1 MIATAAHSVT
11 LMCFAALS
19 SYLQTRELHLL
30 RAQAAY
36 EVRKA
41 RLHSLLQA
49 ELDRLQSNPLPHTD
63 HSTIGKFSANA
74 ARLSERYY
82 CGQSLQAVEE
92 VSTVEQQ
99 KLVRALNG
107 RIAMM
112 QADVE
117 REYRLQCDMLTA
129 LHAAC

>member
-1 MIATAAHSVT
+1 MLTPLLFCLPTVQI
-11 LMCFAALS
+11 
-19 SYLQTRELHLL
+19 RELHLL

-36 EVRKA
+36 EVSKA

-49 ELDRLQSNPLPHTD
+49 ELTRIQPNSLLSHTD
-63 HSTIGKFSANA
+63 HSSIARLRTNA

-82 CGQSLQAVEE
+82 CQPLPVVEE
-92 VSTVEQQ
+92 WSAVEQQ
-99 KLVRALNG
+99 KLVRALNS

-117 REYRLQCDMLTA
+117 REYRLQCDMLNA
-129 LHAAC
+129 VYAADP